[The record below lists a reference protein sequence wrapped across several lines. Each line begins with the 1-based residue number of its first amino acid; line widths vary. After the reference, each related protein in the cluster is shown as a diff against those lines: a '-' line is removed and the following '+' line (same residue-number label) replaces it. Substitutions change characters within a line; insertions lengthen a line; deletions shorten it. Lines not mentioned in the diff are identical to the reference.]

1 MNLQSM
7 ILGLEKRA
15 SEKRSNQE
23 PLVEVESL
31 NESNFFTR
39 SVRKSRNGHIVFLLD
54 SRTKEKPE
62 EFDRISFSTLC
73 NEYAGNLQNTKFSKK
88 VDEVAQN
95 LSSGTGIN
103 DSLLKKYKFA
113 AKNQSSARASF
124 DSRQRSLRAKIE
136 KLENSRPEKKKDD
149 KSESQAIDKEVA
161 RLQSQ
166 IEQLSAERT
175 AVLDVLKGAEN
186 LEVDGNWV
194 EIERN
199 EDRAIFGLLASVYS
213 IQGKQIEVG
222 QKKSMNANL
231 ELSRG
236 MLARDQTIRELLSVH
251 LAD

>member
-1 MNLQSM
+1 M
-7 ILGLEKRA
+7 
-15 SEKRSNQE
+15 
-23 PLVEVESL
+23 
-31 NESNFFTR
+31 
-39 SVRKSRNGHIVFLLD
+39 
-54 SRTKEKPE
+54 
-62 EFDRISFSTLC
+62 
-73 NEYAGNLQNTKFSKK
+73 
-88 VDEVAQN
+88 
-95 LSSGTGIN
+95 
-103 DSLLKKYKFA
+103 
-113 AKNQSSARASF
+113 AK
-124 DSRQRSLRAKIE
+124 
-136 KLENSRPEKKKDD
+136 
-149 KSESQAIDKEVA
+149 
-161 RLQSQ
+161 LQSQ
-166 IEQLSAERT
+166 INQLGAERT